1 MTVNTRPS
9 RQMAAKRVI
18 AVCEKGE
25 EHEGEE
31 HEGEEQEKEQRL
43 KPTYHQLNS

>member
-1 MTVNTRPS
+1 MV
-9 RQMAAKRVI
+9 AKRVI
-18 AVCEKGE
+18 AACEKGEEQGE

-31 HEGEEQEKEQRL
+31 QEKEQEKEQRL

>member
-1 MTVNTRPS
+1 
-9 RQMAAKRVI
+9 MAAKRVI
-18 AVCEKGE
+18 AACEKRE
-25 EHEGEE
+25 EQGEE